1 MGPAILKDV
10 FKLKQE
16 NKYCSKLPFA
26 TKRINTV
33 SYGTETLSFMGPK
46 IWTLIPNKLKNISTL
61 VEFKQKIKKWKPT
74 NCPCRLCK
82 VYIKNLGFVEVND

>member
-1 MGPAILKDV
+1 MKDV

-16 NKYCSKLPFA
+16 NKYCSKLPFE
-26 TKRINTV
+26 TKNINTV
-33 SYGTETLSFMGPK
+33 SYGTETLAFMGPK
-46 IWTLIPNKLKNISTL
+46 IWTLIPNKLKSASTL